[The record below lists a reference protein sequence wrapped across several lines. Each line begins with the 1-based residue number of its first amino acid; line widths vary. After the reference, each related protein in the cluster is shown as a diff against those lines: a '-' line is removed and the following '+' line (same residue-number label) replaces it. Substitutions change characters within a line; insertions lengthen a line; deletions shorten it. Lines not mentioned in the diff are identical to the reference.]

1 MSCFT
6 CNGPKP
12 KDCLSCP
19 PKNNLPQGAK
29 EFKLT
34 DGVCKV
40 TCVNEKYYH
49 HLDREECI
57 QCHFSCLKCKGPTE
71 NDCLPY
77 NCIEFYSWNEAYE
90 LCTPVCGLNKY
101 YEPFIKECTGCPVL
115 EQCSVCG
122 PSRNQCLDAVY
133 CNEGFEWDEINP
145 FTCKIKLTL
154 AKLVDLGLNPNKQY
168 FQLLEEIQEEQDE
181 SEVTGDL
188 GSYNENDVVLFPEE
202 KTLIFE
208 NSVKIECES
217 DNCGISYK
225 DPLTKNII
233 PLNKE
238 KGQELTL
245 PADVEIIIEK
255 ETSIIFQEKA
265 KTLERKVEAGTEEVK
280 PTSGAQNLYQ
290 KDDIVEFKNEKTE
303 VVFKYETVFE
313 FKYDSSLIHGIKTT
327 AKPGQKFTFD
337 KSASIK
343 FLNEPEMGDILSNSV
358 KYEKIGEKDIDL
370 TVVKANS

>member
-1 MSCFT
+1 M
-6 CNGPKP
+6 G
-12 KDCLSCP
+12 
-19 PKNNLPQGAK
+19 
-29 EFKLT
+29 
-34 DGVCKV
+34 
-40 TCVNEKYYH
+40 
-49 HLDREECI
+49 
-57 QCHFSCLKCKGPTE
+57 
-71 NDCLPY
+71 
-77 NCIEFYSWNEAYE
+77 
-90 LCTPVCGLNKY
+90 
-101 YEPFIKECTGCPVL
+101 
-115 EQCSVCG
+115 
-122 PSRNQCLDAVY
+122 
-133 CNEGFEWDEINP
+133 
-145 FTCKIKLTL
+145 
-154 AKLVDLGLNPNKQY
+154 
-168 FQLLEEIQEEQDE
+168 
-181 SEVTGDL
+181 
-188 GSYNENDVVLFPEE
+188 EE

-327 AKPGQKFTFD
+327 AKPGQKFT
-337 KSASIK
+337 
-343 FLNEPEMGDILSNSV
+343 
-358 KYEKIGEKDIDL
+358 
-370 TVVKANS
+370 